1 MTAIVISPCNRKGG
15 VGKSSS
21 VFHLGGY
28 FASRGMRVLLIDNE
42 PQHSLTNGFIGPDAA
57 GKLLPQN
64 TTAAL
69 FDASCNPSVED
80 LIHQTEVKGI
90 DMVCGSNALD
100 QFNGPL
106 DLMPTELQLA
116 VRHFVDKVKHRY
128 DFILID
134 NPPNLQLCT
143 YSSLAASNVTYCIV
157 QPQEFDVQG
166 LVPVQQAMDAVIRST
181 NPTLRFAG
189 YLLNQ
194 VDARLSL
201 HQAYEHILRNAYG
214 SKVFSQTIPKLVAF
228 AESVSAR
235 QPVSLYRPTSNAAVV
250 TEKVAKELSVRIVEL
265 YKKPPEFQYK
275 ATRARESVAREE
287 ALA

>member
-57 GKLLPQN
+57 DRLLPRQ

-69 FDASCNPSVED
+69 FDESCQVEPQD
-80 LIHQTEVKGI
+80 LIFETPVRGI
-90 DMVCGSNALD
+90 DLVYGSNALD
-100 QFNGPL
+100 RFNGPP
-106 DLMPTELQLA
+106 DLMPTSMQLA
-116 VRHFVDKVKHRY
+116 IKQFVDRVRADY

-143 YSSLAASNVTYCIV
+143 YSSLAASNVAYCIV

-166 LVPVQQAMDAVIRST
+166 LVPVQQAMDAVLRTT

-201 HQAYEHILRNAYG
+201 HQVYEKILRQAYG
-214 SKVFSQTIPKLVAF
+214 SKVFDQTIPKLVAY

-235 QPVSLYRPTSNAAVV
+235 QPVSFYRPNSPAAAVIQ
-250 TEKVAKELSVRIVEL
+250 K
-265 YKKPPEFQYK
+265 
-275 ATRARESVAREE
+275 VAREFSVRVVDLYKRPPEVQSRTRVPSATVAQE
-287 ALA
+287 ATV

>member
-1 MTAIVISPCNRKGG
+1 MAAIVISPCNRKGG

-42 PQHSLTNGFIGPDAA
+42 PQHSLTNAFIGPEAA
-57 GKLLPQN
+57 DRLDTRQS
-64 TTAAL
+64 TAAL
-69 FDASCNPSVED
+69 FDQTLSPTPDD
-80 LIHQTEVKGI
+80 LIFPTQI
-90 DMVCGSNALD
+90 DRIDLVYGCNALD
-100 QFNGPL
+100 RFNGPP
-106 DLMPTELQLA
+106 DLMPNELQLA
-116 VRHFVDKVKHRY
+116 VKLFVDKIRDRY

-143 YSSLAASNVTYCIV
+143 YSSLAASNITYCIV

-166 LVPVQQAMDAVIRST
+166 LVPVQKAVNAVIQST
-181 NPTLRFAG
+181 NPKLRFAG

-201 HQAYEHILRNAYG
+201 HQAYEEILRNAYG
-214 SKVFSQTIPKLVAF
+214 NKVFEQTIPKLVAF

-235 QPVSLYRPTSNAAVV
+235 RPISQYRPNSNAATV
-250 TEKVAKELSVRIVEL
+250 TQRVAKELSVRIVDL
-265 YKKPPEFQYK
+265 YKNPPELQY
-275 ATRARESVAREE
+275 AYGHMGQSRTREE
-287 ALA
+287 TLA

>member
-1 MTAIVISPCNRKGG
+1 MPAIVISPVNRKGG

-57 GKLLPQN
+57 DKLKEEE

-69 FDASCNPSVED
+69 FREDCHPSPNE
-80 LIHQTEVKGI
+80 LIFSTPIQGI
-90 DMVCGSNALD
+90 DLVYGCNALD
-100 QFNGPL
+100 RFNGPP
-106 DLMPTELQLA
+106 DLMAPEMQL
-116 VRHFVDKVKHRY
+116 VIKRFVDQVRSDY

-166 LVPVQQAMDAVIRST
+166 LVPVQHAIDAVLRTT
-181 NPTLRFAG
+181 NPSLRFAG

-194 VDARLSL
+194 VDSRLSL
-201 HQAYEHILRNAYG
+201 HQAYEQILRGAYG
-214 SKVFSQTIPKLVAF
+214 MKVFQRSIPKLVAY

-235 QPVSLYRPTSNAAVV
+235 QPVSIYRPKSPAALI
-250 TEKVAKELSVRIVEL
+250 TEQVAKEMSHRIMEL
-265 YKKPPEFQYK
+265 YKQPPQFQSRPQSTQVSK
-275 ATRARESVAREE
+275 REE
-287 ALA
+287 VHA